1 MSGIGAL
8 SKSTG
13 CHIETIRYYE
23 KIGLLPPALRST
35 GRHRI
40 YTEKHRSRLIFIR
53 QNRELGFPLD
63 DIRELIALAAD
74 ADRPCADALS
84 VVKKHLAEV
93 ESKVAKLQQIR
104 IELLS
109 MAGTCESTCLGGC
122 RQNQVVSRRASM
134 RASASHTQASLTSS
148 NRSWCMISRLARS
161 FQA

>member
-1 MSGIGAL
+1 MLGIGAL

-23 KIGLLPPALRST
+23 KIGLLPTATRSA

-74 ADRPCADALS
+74 AERPCADALS
-84 VVKKHLAEV
+84 VVRKHLAEV
-93 ESKVAKLQQIR
+93 EAKVAKLQQIR
-104 IELLS
+104 IDLLS
-109 MAGTCESTCLGGC
+109 MAGRCESTCLGSSTQDCTIVESLFEPAAGTGSGC
-122 RQNQVVSRRASM
+122 CS
-134 RASASHTQASLTSS
+134 
-148 NRSWCMISRLARS
+148 
-161 FQA
+161 

>member
-1 MSGIGAL
+1 MSGVGAL

-40 YTEKHRSRLIFIR
+40 YTEKHRSRLVLIR
-53 QNRELGFPLD
+53 QNRELGFSLD

-109 MAGTCESTCLGGC
+109 MASTCESTCLGSKTPDC
-122 RQNQVVSRRASM
+122 TIVE
-134 RASASHTQASLTSS
+134 SLFEPAAG
-148 NRSWCMISRLARS
+148 ARS
-161 FQA
+161 GCCS